1 MYALSLSR
9 VRLFV
14 TPWTV
19 ALQAPLPMEF
29 SRQESWSGLPFPPP
43 GDLPHPGIKPVSLAP
58 PALTGGLFAPV
69 PLGQMLDSGFS
80 LTGEGRKLPSRGED
94 QNLVI

>member
-1 MYALSLSR
+1 MACQALLS
-9 VRLFV
+9 
-14 TPWTV
+14 TG
-19 ALQAPLPMEF
+19 F
-29 SRQESWSGLPFPPP
+29 SRLADWSGLPFPAP